1 MKQKEKGKKKRK
13 GMQYVSY
20 DYEAAFREQL
30 TMMQEWS
37 LDNMFAHDRKVR
49 YALKEIKAGDQFEVE
64 IYPQFRKM
72 SEVPREGQKVVKD
85 NRAQNNLNDKNAR
98 KFVER
103 KVNANFGDG
112 DIWMTATYDDEHL
125 PPDGDMDAAN
135 RDMVNFISRINY
147 QRKKRG
153 LPKAK
158 WIYVTEYD
166 RDEAIRWHH
175 HIIMDGDLDMDVVE
189 QCWKK
194 GRRNEVRRLKTDDN
208 GLSGLANY
216 IVKQKDRLKSEK
228 RWHCSRGLRNPD
240 IRVVHSKQPEKGQGN
255 YKPIGKYVDQ
265 MVKNQNTIGE
275 ILAKWYT
282 GYDFTSAQVY
292 YNDFNYMFYIHARM
306 RRKREADEDGKEKKT

>member
-112 DIWMTATYDDEHL
+112 DIWINPTNDD
-125 PPDGDMDAAN
+125 
-135 RDMVNFISRINY
+135 
-147 QRKKRG
+147 
-153 LPKAK
+153 
-158 WIYVTEYD
+158 
-166 RDEAIRWHH
+166 
-175 HIIMDGDLDMDVVE
+175 
-189 QCWKK
+189 
-194 GRRNEVRRLKTDDN
+194 
-208 GLSGLANY
+208 
-216 IVKQKDRLKSEK
+216 
-228 RWHCSRGLRNPD
+228 
-240 IRVVHSKQPEKGQGN
+240 
-255 YKPIGKYVDQ
+255 
-265 MVKNQNTIGE
+265 
-275 ILAKWYT
+275 
-282 GYDFTSAQVY
+282 
-292 YNDFNYMFYIHARM
+292 
-306 RRKREADEDGKEKKT
+306 